1 MWEDMDITVA
11 ERVNPPAMVTATPL
25 GPAVHFGPYRM
36 VFNRDVTVSVPYDG
50 ASAGDQV
57 VRVYIYNHAT
67 EDWDEITPA
76 SVDEM
81 NNLVT
86 FETQVLGLFQ
96 VASGDTDGDGILDA
110 EDNCPEDANPGQENS
125 DNDSHGNACD
135 NCPNADN
142 EDQADSDGDGIGD
155 VCDSAQAAIPTL
167 SEWGMIIFMTIILG
181 LGVITLLRRRMV

>member
-1 MWEDMDITVA
+1 
-11 ERVNPPAMVTATPL
+11 
-25 GPAVHFGPYRM
+25 
-36 VFNRDVTVSVPYDG
+36 
-50 ASAGDQV
+50 
-57 VRVYIYNHAT
+57 VYIFNHVT
-67 EDWDEITPA
+67 QDWDEMMPA
-76 SVDEM
+76 SVDEI

-110 EDNCPEDANPGQENS
+110 EDNCPEDANSGQENS

-142 EDQADSDGDGIGD
+142 EDQADSDGDGIGN

-181 LGVITLLRRRMV
+181 LGVISLLRRRMV